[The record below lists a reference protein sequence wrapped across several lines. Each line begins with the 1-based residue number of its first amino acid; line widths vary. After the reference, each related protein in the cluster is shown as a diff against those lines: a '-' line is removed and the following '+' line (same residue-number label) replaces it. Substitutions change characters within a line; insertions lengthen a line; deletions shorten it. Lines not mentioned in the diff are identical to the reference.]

1 MTDDNTTVEA
11 VGKITEA
18 LETVERARGHLYSF
32 HQLTGTA
39 DFQLGD
45 AVNLLREA
53 GHTEMADR
61 LERDLVGR
69 NVIPGH
75 WTFQIM
81 EEYDDTY
88 WSVFR
93 AFEREAREALTD
105 GRRHLHEAG
114 LKQQRRT
121 HGHPDHD
128 AGPVRDAQF
137 DQADFGQTG

>member
-1 MTDDNTTVEA
+1 MTDEDTTVEA

-18 LETVERARGHLYSF
+18 LETIERARGHLYSF

-45 AVNLLREA
+45 AVDLLRRA
-53 GHTEMADR
+53 GHTELGDR
-61 LERDLVGR
+61 IERDLVGR

-93 AFEREAREALTD
+93 AFEEEARDTLTG

-121 HGHPDHD
+121 HGHPDHS

-137 DQADFGQTG
+137 G

>member
-1 MTDDNTTVEA
+1 MSEDDSVTVEA
-11 VGKITEA
+11 VGRITEA

-45 AVNLLREA
+45 GVDLLREA
-53 GHTEMADR
+53 GHTELADR
-61 LERDLVGR
+61 IERDLLGR
-69 NVIPGH
+69 NVIPDH

-93 AFEREAREALTD
+93 EFEKEARETLCD
-105 GRRHLHEAG
+105 GSRHLHEAG

-121 HGHPDHD
+121 HGHPDHT
-128 AGPVRDAQF
+128 AGPGSR
-137 DQADFGQTG
+137 G